1 MTPPGAPTVDA
12 ETTILV
18 VDDREENR
26 TLLRYLFEATYR
38 VLEAADGT
46 QALALVHRESVDC
59 ILLDISMPGLSGFDV
74 LERLEADP
82 RTREIPVIILT
93 ASDDSLGAMDRALR
107 MGAVDYITKPI
118 EPRRVEIRVRGVI
131 ERRRLLREVQDL
143 RTNFTSMLIHDLR
156 SPLTV
161 IKGYTDLLEA
171 SFDVSTGDNPRR
183 YLSAVQQACVR
194 MLRLIGEI
202 LDVSKL
208 EAGKL
213 SIERTPVDVAH
224 LVRDVVERF
233 HVAGQRRGVSVDAV
247 GAQEPNTI
255 DADPH
260 RLDQILMNLLSN
272 ALKFTPDGGKI
283 VVEVATVD
291 DQTEIA
297 VTDSGVGIPSEE
309 LPLLFQN
316 FSQTASGKSAAT
328 QGSGLGLLICRHLV
342 EAHGGRIWVESE
354 PGRGSRFAFRL
365 PRTASR

>member
-1 MTPPGAPTVDA
+1 MTPTGAPAVDT
-12 ETTILV
+12 ETTILI

-26 TLLRYLFEATYR
+26 TLLRYLFDATYR
-38 VLEAADGT
+38 LLEAADGT
-46 QALALVHRESVDC
+46 QALAIVRRESVDC
-59 ILLDISMPGLSGFDV
+59 ILLDLSMPGLSGFEV
-74 LERLEADP
+74 LERLQGDP
-82 RTREIPVIILT
+82 RTREIPVVILT
-93 ASDDSLGAMDRALR
+93 ATDDSLEAMDRALR
-107 MGAVDYITKPI
+107 TGAVDYITKPI
-118 EPRRVEIRVRGVI
+118 EPRRVEIRVRGVL
-131 ERRRLLREVQDL
+131 ERRRLLREVQEL

-161 IKGYTDLLEA
+161 IKGYADLLEA
-171 SFDVSTGDNPRR
+171 SLDGSAGDKPRR
-183 YLSAVQQACVR
+183 YLTAVQQSCVR

-213 SIERTPVDVAH
+213 SIERKAVDVAL

-247 GAQEPNTI
+247 GTHEPNTI
-255 DADPH
+255 EADPN

-291 DQTEIA
+291 DQAEIA
-297 VTDSGVGIPSEE
+297 VTDSGAGIPSEE
-309 LPLLFQN
+309 LPLLFQK
-316 FSQTASGKSAAT
+316 FSQTASGKSAAA

-354 PGRGSRFAFRL
+354 LGRGSRFAFRL
-365 PRTASR
+365 PRVAS

>member
-1 MTPPGAPTVDA
+1 MTPPLGPAVET

-26 TLLRYLFEATYR
+26 TLLRYLFDATSR

-46 QALALVHRESVDC
+46 EALAIVRRETVHC
-59 ILLDISMPGLSGFDV
+59 ILLDLSMPGLSGFEV
-74 LERLEADP
+74 LEHLQGDP

-93 ASDDSLGAMDRALR
+93 ATGDSLDAMDRALR

-118 EPRRVEIRVRGVI
+118 EARRVEIRVRGVL

-143 RTNFTSMLIHDLR
+143 RANFTSMLIHDLR

-161 IKGYTDLLEA
+161 IKGYADLVEA
-171 SFDVSTGDNPRR
+171 SLDVAAGDKPRR
-183 YLSAVQQACVR
+183 HLAAIQQACVR

-213 SIERTPVDVAH
+213 SIERKPVDVAPF
-224 LVRDVVERF
+224 VRDVVERF
-233 HVAGQRRGVSVDAV
+233 QVAAQRRGISVDTV
-247 GAQEPNTI
+247 GMHAPITL
-255 DADPH
+255 DADPN

-283 VVEVATVD
+283 VVEVRTAD
-291 DQTEIA
+291 DHAEIA
-297 VTDSGVGIPSEE
+297 VTDSGAGIPPEE
-309 LPLLFQN
+309 LPLLFQK
-316 FSQTASGKSAAT
+316 FSQTASGKAAA

-342 EAHGGRIWVESE
+342 EAHGGRIWAESE
-354 PGRGSRFAFRL
+354 PGSGSRFAFQL
-365 PRTASR
+365 PRTAPR

>member
-1 MTPPGAPTVDA
+1 MTAPGPPPVAA
-12 ETTILV
+12 STTILV

-26 TLLRYLFEATYR
+26 TLLRYLFEGTYR

-59 ILLDISMPGLSGFDV
+59 ILLDISMPGLSGFEV

-93 ASDDSLGAMDRALR
+93 ATDDSLDAMDRALR
-107 MGAVDYITKPI
+107 TGAVDYITKPI
-118 EPRRVEIRVRGVI
+118 DARRVEVRVRGVI

-143 RTNFTSMLIHDLR
+143 RANFTSMLIHDLR

-161 IKGYTDLLEA
+161 IKGYADLLEA
-171 SFDVSTGDNPRR
+171 SLDLSAGAKPRR
-183 YLSAVQQACVR
+183 YVEAVQQSCVR

-213 SIERTPVDVAH
+213 TIDRKAVDVAH

-233 HVAGQRRGVSVDAV
+233 GAAGQRRDVSVSAV
-247 GAQEPNTI
+247 GAHGPLMIDTDPN
-255 DADPH
+255 

-283 VVEVATVD
+283 VVEIVTAGD
-291 DQTEIA
+291 HIEIA
-297 VTDSGVGIPSEE
+297 VTDSGAGIASEE
-309 LPLLFQN
+309 LPLLFQK
-316 FSQTASGKSAAT
+316 FSQTASGKSAVT

-365 PRTASR
+365 PRVAS